1 MQYKIQVSEQIFS
14 RRMTDTGK
22 YTSTEMTDIDTGVTV
37 HDHADHLSTIRESS
51 DSQLPADGPSI
62 ESLSINPGSPKS
74 IPETTILALPAPVK
88 TSYTPGTIGLSN
100 LGNTCFMNSVL
111 QCLFHCRPLCEYFIS
126 GAYKSEINTTNVL
139 GTGGKLVTE
148 FARLIEKV
156 WLDPTESVIAPRDLK
171 YVIGQHAPMFM
182 GYSQQD
188 SQELVTFL
196 LDGLHEDL
204 NLVLNKPYTE
214 AIEANGRPDQL
225 VAQLSWDQHLLRNKS
240 KIVDLFQGQYKSRLR
255 CPNCSKPS
263 VTFDPFMY
271 LSLPIPS
278 TPDLPILVTFTY
290 AQQDPVRPPIRLA
303 INVFRDTTDLPKA
316 IAAAVV
322 SELPEEYTADSIVV
336 DEVLVFTQSNNYNS
350 FQLLDSNASYMFSS
364 ISSRKKVF
372 CTFPGN
378 PTIVG
383 PPPSPPPAPKR
394 LKNDSSN
401 TFCVQARICPE
412 SKFPTRADNQSL
424 GLPQSVLPTSHMTP
438 LGAPCAVHFDPSSTF
453 SDLIS
458 LVKRTVIY
466 AVGSSCKEVL
476 QGMKSAV
483 IRVVEDGTRVISTF
497 SLSSMEESLMD
508 SLRDKL
514 NALRFASS
522 NSPLMLIV
530 DVPVNDS
537 ATSEARGGEDE
548 NSNNQSWDDL
558 VYSISS
564 RTNDYYTTE
573 RSWKLHAVG
582 SSVGSSSTSRSSGGP
597 KISLNDCF
605 QLFASEEVLG
615 EEDQWYCG
623 ECKTHVRA
631 SKKIDLWKLPDTLI
645 IHLKRFQYTRG
656 YRNKIE
662 SVIDFPIDSDLDMA
676 EFLPAGADKSH
687 TKYSLFGISNHMGS
701 LYSGHYTA
709 YAKLWEDPNSPA
721 KRRKNE
727 WYSFNDSY
735 VSSLNGRSPVA
746 DSSNYLLFYQRN
758 TAGN

>member
-1 MQYKIQVSEQIFS
+1 MSDVESAVIEKDRSDGFQ
-14 RRMTDTGK
+14 
-22 YTSTEMTDIDTGVTV
+22 
-37 HDHADHLSTIRESS
+37 TIAALGDPNNPR
-51 DSQLPADGPSI
+51 DGPNI
-62 ESLSINPGSPKS
+62 ESLSINPESPKS
-74 IPETTILALPAPVK
+74 IPDTTILALPPPVK
-88 TSYTPGTIGLSN
+88 TTSIPGTIGLSN

-148 FARLIEKV
+148 FAKVIEHV
-156 WLDPTESVIAPRDLK
+156 WLNPSDSVIAPRDLK

-214 AIEANGRPDQL
+214 AIEANGRPDDV
-225 VAQLSWDQHLLRNKS
+225 VANLSWDQHLLRNKS

-290 AQQDPVRPPIRLA
+290 AQQDPPRPPIRLA
-303 INVFRDTTDLPKA
+303 VNVFRDSTDLPKA

-322 SELPEEYTADSIVV
+322 SELPEEYTTDTIIV

-350 FQLLDSNASYMFSS
+350 FQLLDNNASYMFSS
-364 ISSRKKVF
+364 MSSRKKVF
-372 CTFPGN
+372 CTFPG
-378 PTIVG
+378 TSLVAI

-394 LKNDSSN
+394 MKNDSTN
-401 TFCVQARICPE
+401 TLCVQARLCPE
-412 SKFPTRADNQSL
+412 SKFPDQSNS
-424 GLPQSVLPTSHMTP
+424 GLPQSVLPTAHMTP
-438 LGAPCAVHFDPSSTF
+438 LGAPCAIHFDPSSPLP
-453 SDLIS
+453 DLVS
-458 LVKRTVIY
+458 LVKRTLIY
-466 AVGSSCKEVL
+466 SVGSNCKEVL
-476 QGMKSAV
+476 QGMRSAV
-483 IRVVEDGTRVISTF
+483 VRVVEDGTRVVTVFPLSVSAEESIMETLSEK
-497 SLSSMEESLMD
+497 LSS
-508 SLRDKL
+508 
-514 NALRFASS
+514 LRFSTT
-522 NSPLMLIV
+522 PLMLIV

-537 ATSEARGGEDE
+537 ATTEARGGEE
-548 NSNNQSWDDL
+548 EGSNNQSWDDML
-558 VYSISS
+558 YSITS
-564 RTNDYYTTE
+564 RTNDYYATE

-582 SSVGSSSTSRSSGGP
+582 GSSPPLSGS
-597 KISLNDCF
+597 KISLRDCF
-605 QLFASEEVLG
+605 QLFGSEEVLG

-631 SKKIDLWKLPDTLI
+631 SKKIDLWKLPEILI

-662 SVIDFPIDSDLDMA
+662 SVIEFPIETDLDMS
-676 EFLPAGADKSH
+676 EFLPAGAKTDNGNCN
-687 TKYSLFGISNHMGS
+687 YSLFGISNHMGS

-709 YAKLWEDPNSPA
+709 YAKLWEDPNSPT

-735 VSSLNGRSPVA
+735 VTGCRPPSP
-746 DSSNYLLFYQRN
+746 DSSNYLLFYQRR
-758 TAGN
+758 TH